1 MLTKIWRKIA
11 LAGGALVLVGCAA
24 VFPSTDATIDW
35 NAPQQVIDGFGAS
48 ATGYVGGISSTRAD
62 QWFSPDKGLGFS
74 LLRIKLIPDTLDY
87 DCGCVANNPHYAC
100 LTGPRSGIV
109 TGDLEVAQLA
119 AQRGVRIIATPWSP
133 PAEMKSSNK
142 YCGGG
147 QMLGT
152 PQNYSRY
159 ADTLASFPALLHAH
173 NVPIDAI
180 SIQNEPDFQ
189 SLYDT
194 CLWTARQ
201 FHEFVP
207 YLFRALQSAGYPHVA
222 IAAPEQS
229 QWSFD
234 LAKETLSDPSSAS
247 DIGLLLGHAYHSE
260 NARDV
265 PNIDHLH
272 VWQSEVSDLGAFNG
286 DMEDAL
292 RWARSISDYMN
303 AGANA
308 WMYWNLECGTQQ
320 FNSPKNMCLTSQDGS
335 LAKRAWVLG
344 QFAKFIRPG
353 WHRISVTS
361 QGPLLITAYR
371 GPSTQF
377 AVVVV
382 NSSRWFGQQEKIR
395 LAGFPA
401 RPASVTPWVTTAHA
415 SLAAQKPVSVAEDNS
430 ITWNIPRASV
440 VTFVGNAS

>member
-1 MLTKIWRKIA
+1 MLNKIWWKFA
-11 LAGGALVLVGCAA
+11 LGGAALVLIGCAA
-24 VFPSTDATIDW
+24 ISPSAEATIDW
-35 NAPQQVIDGFGAS
+35 NAPQQTIDGFGAS
-48 ATGYVGGISSTRAD
+48 ATGYVGGISPARAD
-62 QWFSPDKGLGFS
+62 QWFSPDRGLGYS

-100 LTGPRSGIV
+100 LAGPRSEIL

-133 PAEMKSSNK
+133 PAEMKSSHK

-152 PQNYSRY
+152 PENYSRY
-159 ADTLASFPALLHAH
+159 ADTLASFPALLRAH

-189 SLYDT
+189 SVYDT
-194 CLWTARQ
+194 CLWTAHQ
-201 FHEFVP
+201 IHEFIP
-207 YLFRALQSAGYPHVA
+207 YLDSALRTAGFSRVA

-234 LAKETLSDPSSAS
+234 LAQETFGDPGTAS

-260 NARDV
+260 NAASV
-265 PNIDHLH
+265 PDINHLH
-272 VWQSEVSDLGAFNG
+272 VWQSEASDLGKFNG
-286 DMEDAL
+286 GMEDAL

-308 WMYWNLECGTQQ
+308 WMYWNLDCGTQH
-320 FNSPKNMCLTSQDGS
+320 FNGPSNMCLTDQDGS
-335 LAKRAWVLG
+335 FAKRAYVLG
-344 QFAKFIRPG
+344 QFAKFVRPG
-353 WHRISVTS
+353 WRRISVAN
-361 QGPLLITAYR
+361 QGSLLITAYR

-382 NSSRWFGQQEKIR
+382 NSNRWLGREEKFR
-395 LAGFPA
+395 FSGFPA
-401 RPASVTPWVTTAHA
+401 RPASVTPWLTTPGA
-415 SLAAQKPVSVAEDNS
+415 SLAAQKPVPVAGDGS
-430 ITWNIPRASV
+430 ITLTIPRSSV
-440 VTFVGNAS
+440 VTFVGNAD